1 MFYSNLQKIGD
12 FLLKG
17 SVQTALKGAGLG
29 IGTSTALLT
38 AMNSYISSI
47 VNTANSMGG
56 NVVGL
61 CGLAGAHIAISSIIG
76 ACVYRMTVTSAISKI
91 IKKHN

>member
-29 IGTSTALLT
+29 IGTSAALLT
-38 AMNSYISSI
+38 AMNSYLSTVVAQAGSLG
-47 VNTANSMGG
+47 T

-76 ACVYRMTVTSAISKI
+76 ACVYRMTVTSTISKI
-91 IKKHN
+91 IKKHS